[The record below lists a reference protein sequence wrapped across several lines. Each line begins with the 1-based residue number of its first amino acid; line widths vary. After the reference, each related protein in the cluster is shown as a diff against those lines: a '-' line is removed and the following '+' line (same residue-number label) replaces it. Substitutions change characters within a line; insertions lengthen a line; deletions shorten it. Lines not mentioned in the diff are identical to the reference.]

1 MVAALLSVA
10 VYDYNAAVL
19 IHLHSMLMIV
29 VGLGLLD
36 LVAVRR
42 LYAAG
47 LVVVQIQ
54 ADIHAGGLCL
64 VVECKECYTG
74 DYCYLYN
81 EFFHGLCFSMCFVP
95 GFMPRTLSKRT
106 GIEILFEVFNIF
118 SKRKTRYAANPRQ
131 IGIWRSDGEPQASG
145 ILSPRSG

>member
-10 VYDYNAAVL
+10 VYDYNAVVL
-19 IHLHSMLMIV
+19 VHFHSMLMIV

-47 LVVVQIQ
+47 LVMVQIQ

-106 GIEILFEVFNIF
+106 RKDFLFEVFNIF
-118 SKRKTRYAANPRQ
+118 F
-131 IGIWRSDGEPQASG
+131 IF
-145 ILSPRSG
+145 LSHLLTKVSNRT